1 MARSLRKR
9 NKSTLRKKRVSKQRL
24 SKKKYSSLRK
34 SVKKQRRKYRKRTP
48 KKTKE
53 ILSGGV
59 GALVAAAA
67 AARLAARA
75 PPPPRAIACGPG
87 QEPNKNRTGCV
98 TAGVGDDKGDNIDQP
113 IVPEEPTALSASGLG
128 LEPEPEA
135 AAAASVSL
143 LGLEPEPEAEAVAAA
158 AAAAEA
164 QAQAEEDEG
173 PALSAS
179 SASELGLEPE
189 PEQMPQTPTS
199 SVIPPVVP
207 KKEGQDTATGPVKG
221 SKRAFDCEYNCGFS
235 GPYDTVEQHE
245 KTCSRNPT
253 LAGFVSPLEVD
264 SDPTNRLY
272 TGIELS
278 FAKETV
284 VRIEDELNKLKLKDS
299 LDPVWIAS
307 KAAKEA
313 ELVAAKEEL
322 DKIMKNIPESVQIKE
337 RVVDS
342 EDVIPPRDT
351 GDDEIKERVVDSEDV
366 IPPRD
371 TGDDEIIEDIPST
384 SIDSDIKEKFKPVL
398 ENFNLYL
405 IDSICRYLLNF
416 GIPKDENDKIK
427 DEINKIYD
435 MIMDCVFVTDFFDAL
450 GKSNVKPTGK
460 KQFVTIYK
468 EPSNKSP
475 MAVGRSNLIFNE
487 LNEKIYDDDYKPK
500 GTIIRYV
507 MKKIEEEGHI
517 ALVAQ
522 PGGSINSKDFK

>member
-75 PPPPRAIACGPG
+75 PPPPRATA
-87 QEPNKNRTGCV
+87 RA
-98 TAGVGDDKGDNIDQP
+98 TAGVGDDKGDNIDPP
-113 IVPEEPTALSASGLG
+113 IVPEEPTALSASASGLG

-143 LGLEPEPEAEAVAAA
+143 LGLEPEPEAEAAAAA

-189 PEQMPQTPTS
+189 PEQMPQIPTS

-264 SDPTNRLY
+264 SDPVNRLY
-272 TGIELS
+272 TGIDLG

-299 LDPVWIAS
+299 LDPVWINS

-322 DKIMKNIPESVQIKE
+322 AKIMKNIPESVQIKE
-337 RVVDS
+337 SVVD
-342 EDVIPPRDT
+342 R
-351 GDDEIKERVVDSEDV
+351 EDV

>member
-75 PPPPRAIACGPG
+75 PPPPRATA
-87 QEPNKNRTGCV
+87 RA
-98 TAGVGDDKGDNIDQP
+98 TAGVGDDKGDNIDPP
-113 IVPEEPTALSASGLG
+113 IVPEEPTALSASASGLG

-143 LGLEPEPEAEAVAAA
+143 LGLEPEPEAEAAAAA

-179 SASELGLEPE
+179 SASGLGLEPE
-189 PEQMPQTPTS
+189 PEQMPQIPTS

-264 SDPTNRLY
+264 SDPANRLY

-299 LDPVWIAS
+299 LDPVWINS

-322 DKIMKNIPESVQIKE
+322 AKIMKNIPESVQIKE
-337 RVVDS
+337 SVVD
-342 EDVIPPRDT
+342 I
-351 GDDEIKERVVDSEDV
+351 EDV